1 MTLEQRIDGFINAM
15 TGIGDGLRDKAVQ
28 AIFSRGRGLAD
39 DELEALFQED
49 WLAARIV
56 EQPAEEAL
64 RQGFTIT
71 AKVDDDSAGSPEI
84 ATNIHDA
91 LAKLHTIDAIEDGVV
106 WGALFGRGHV
116 LMGVNDGQR
125 FDRPLDLNKARSLD
139 YLSAYDARDL
149 SPHTYYEDDPLSA
162 KFGEPE
168 VYRLQHSGGRSASTS
183 YVHESRLLTFRGV
196 RSTPRYRVQNNWR
209 DPSVL
214 RRCVDTIRGYG
225 TAWQAVEIML
235 QAASQGIYKIQDL
248 IKMTSIPGGEDAL
261 KTRMRLIDMARSVAR
276 SLVIDAERESFE
288 LAATSFAGI
297 PEVLDKFMLR
307 LAGAAN
313 RPVTVLFGQAPAGLN
328 ATGESDV
335 LLWNNQ
341 VQAQQLALKPQLERL
356 VEVLCSTKNGP
367 TNGAVP
373 ERFEIVFPPLR
384 TPTAKERQE
393 IKKIQADIDA
403 IYIDKEVVSPE
414 EVAMSRFR
422 PEGWSDEM
430 NVDLD
435 LREQI
440 QTSDAQRLL
449 EEGGASEPSP
459 ARPEDGGPGQAD
471 DSDGVEEE
479 PAEAA

>member
-1 MTLEQRIDGFINAM
+1 MTLEQRIDGFVNAM
-15 TGIGDGLRDKAVQ
+15 TGIGDGLRDKAVN

-71 AKVDDDSAGSPEI
+71 AKVDDDSEGSPET
-84 ATNIHDA
+84 ATDIHDA
-91 LAKLHTIDAIEDGVV
+91 LAKLNTLAAITDGVV

-125 FDRPLDLNKARSLD
+125 LDRPLDLNKARSLD

-149 SPHTYYEDDPLSA
+149 SPHSYYEDDPLSA

-168 VYRLQHSGGRSASTS
+168 VYRLQTSVGRTATTS

-214 RRCVDTIRGYG
+214 RRCADTIRGYG
-225 TAWQAVEIML
+225 TTWQAVEILL
-235 QAASQGIYKIQDL
+235 QSASQGVYKIQDL
-248 IKMTSIPGGEDAL
+248 IKMTSIPGGEEAL
-261 KTRMRLIDMARSVAR
+261 TTRMRLIDMARSVAR

-297 PEVLDKFMLR
+297 PEILDKFMLR

-341 VQAQQLALKPQLERL
+341 VQAQQLVIKSQLERL

-367 TNGAVP
+367 TKGAVP
-373 ERFEIVFPPLR
+373 KRFEIVFPPLR

-393 IKKIQADIDA
+393 IKKLQADIDA

-414 EVAMSRFR
+414 EVATSRFR

-430 NVDLD
+430 NIDLE
-435 LREQI
+435 LREQM
-440 QTSDAQRLL
+440 QAGEAQRLL
-449 EEGGASEPSP
+449 EETNAPEPSP
-459 ARPEDGGPGQAD
+459 PQGGVSDPADEGDGT
-471 DSDGVEEE
+471 EEE